1 MRATSKLLALILAG
15 ALQPAVAGVV
25 SVDFEDL
32 TSFVQVGDRYAG
44 KGLSFVG
51 DAWGAVSGIQPCAG
65 VARFTRDGSCGGLL
79 LAQLP
84 TDEPRTDKS
93 SFTLNFAGGFVTNFS
108 FVYSALADS
117 DVLVELYDGRD
128 GQGNLLAAV
137 GDLDARNCANSAV
150 QFCEWQNRS
159 VGFAGTAL
167 SLRIT
172 GFDQTLM
179 LDDLNFVTPTAGSD
193 LPEPGGVAL
202 ALSALGALGWARR
215 RATR

>member
-1 MRATSKLLALILAG
+1 MRATSKLLALALAG

-32 TSFVQVGDRYAG
+32 TNVVQLGDRYAS
-44 KGLSFVG
+44 KGLSFTG
-51 DAWGAVSGIQPCAG
+51 DAWGMVSRLNGCPG
-65 VARFTRDGSCGGLL
+65 VGLVLRADSCGGLM
-79 LAQLP
+79 LAQQP
-84 TDEPRTDKS
+84 TDDPSTDKS
-93 SFTLNFAGGFVTNFS
+93 GFTLNFAGGFVNEFS

-117 DVLVELYDGRD
+117 DVVVELYDGRG
-128 GQGNLLAAV
+128 GQGNLLASAANLNA
-137 GDLDARNCANSAV
+137 GNCTIPGV
-150 QFCEWQNRS
+150 QFCEWNTRS
-159 VGFAGTAL
+159 VKFGGTAQ

-179 LDDLNFVTPTAGSD
+179 LDDLSFITPTAGGD

-215 RATR
+215 RTAR